1 MGFAE
6 TRLRIVSL
14 RTRLLVAA
22 TLVLAGFVF
31 ACAAAL
37 DHAFEDQAL
46 QTQRDRL
53 QSLAYALL
61 AAAEPTADGYLSLSS
76 FRLPDSRLQN
86 PGSGLEAALIDERN
100 ALAWGSVSLT
110 DDFPLPPQV
119 EAGDWY
125 FEVGERRFMIA
136 FGLRWLNPLEG
147 PQRYSLVVMEDRAA
161 FNQQM
166 RGYRRTLWG
175 WLLVAALALLSVQG
189 AILAWG
195 LGPLRRLRREL
206 ARVEQGQQPGLEDRY
221 PQELI
226 PLAEAINGMIRSG
239 QAQLTRQRNA
249 LEDLAHS
256 LKTPL
261 AVLRGLSEDRSLG
274 VEQRGAL
281 SEPVDRMQTIV
292 DHQLRRAVVAGQRTL
307 TERVLVRDVLEKLA
321 RTLGKVYASHSPRFE
336 WVLPPDL
343 RLRMD
348 SGDLYELMGN
358 LLENA
363 VKYGGRQIRVSATR
377 QGPQWV
383 FAIEDDGP
391 GFPDDPERL
400 LQRGVR
406 ADTLTAGQ
414 GIGLAASH
422 ELVDAYGG
430 SLHLGRSERLG
441 GACVNLR
448 LGA

>member
-1 MGFAE
+1 MGLAP
-6 TRLRIVSL
+6 TRLRVVSL

-22 TLVLAGFVF
+22 TLVLAGFVM

-37 DHAFEDQAL
+37 ERVFEDQAL

-61 AAAEPTADGYLSLSS
+61 AAAEPTADGHLSLSS

-86 PGSGLEAALIDERN
+86 PGSGLEAALLDQRN
-100 ALAWGSVSLT
+100 ALAWGSVSLA
-110 DDFPLPPQV
+110 DDFTLPP
-119 EAGDWY
+119 
-125 FEVGERRFMIA
+125 EVDPGEWIFGVNDTRFVVT

-147 PQRYSLVVMEDRAA
+147 PQRYSLVVMEDRTA
-161 FNQQM
+161 FNLQM

-195 LGPLRRLRREL
+195 LGPLRRLGREL
-206 ARVEQGQQPGLEDRY
+206 ARVEQGQQPVLEHRY
-221 PQELI
+221 PQELL

-239 QAQLTRQRNA
+239 HAQLSRQRNA

-261 AVLRGLSEDRSLG
+261 AVLRSLSEDRRLTD
-274 VEQRGAL
+274 EQRSAVA
-281 SEPVDRMQTIV
+281 EPVDRMQRIV
-292 DHQLRRAVVAGQRTL
+292 DHQLRQAVVAGQRTL
-307 TERVLVRDVLEKLA
+307 TERVPVPELLEKLG
-321 RTLGKVYASHSPRFE
+321 RTLAKVYAARSPTFE
-336 WVLPPDL
+336 WSLPPDL

-363 VKYGGRQIRVSATR
+363 VKYGGRRVAVSALR
-377 QGPQWV
+377 QEAYWT
-383 FAIEDDGP
+383 FTIEDDGP
-391 GFPDDPERL
+391 GFPENPERL

-406 ADTLTAGQ
+406 ADTLTPGQ
-414 GIGLAASH
+414 GIGLAASL
-422 ELVDAYGG
+422 EIVKAYGG

-441 GACVNLR
+441 GAQVR
-448 LGA
+448 LVLGV